1 MARPQRNNS
10 LRRFFSGL
18 LGMLLILGFGW
29 GVGLFIYADTI
40 PSHVEDVEPSADAIV
55 VLTGGSG
62 RLSAGLKLLAEKRA
76 KKLFVS
82 GVYKGVDVKRL
93 LTLYQ
98 NAPAELACCVEIGED
113 AANTEGNAIE
123 TAAWIK
129 KQNYKSLIIVTS
141 NYHMPRSLL
150 EFRYAMPTAEFSP
163 HSVLPVTFKR
173 DRWWAWPGTAG
184 LLMRE
189 YNKYLLVWIRH
200 AGQKLLQNN

>member
-18 LGMLLILGFGW
+18 LGILLIVGFGW
-29 GVGLFIYADTI
+29 GIGLFIFADAI
-40 PSHVEDVEPSADAIV
+40 PSHVENAEPSADAIV

-62 RLSAGLKLLAEKRA
+62 RLSAGLKFLAEKRA

-82 GVYKGVDVKRL
+82 GVYKGVDVKIL
-93 LTLYQ
+93 LTLNQ
-98 NAPAELACCVEIGED
+98 EAPAELACCVEIGED

-129 KQNYKSLIIVTS
+129 KHSYKSLVIVTS

>member
-18 LGMLLILGFGW
+18 LGILLIVGFGW
-29 GVGLFIYADTI
+29 GIGLFIFADAI
-40 PSHVEDVEPSADAIV
+40 PSHVEKAETSADAIV

-62 RLSAGLKLLAEKRA
+62 RLSAGLKFLAEKRA

-150 EFRYAMPTAEFSP
+150 EFRSAMPTAEFSP